1 MENKSIKN
9 IMKKNPYI
17 KIKNRKIG
25 LDYLPVVIVELGIN
39 HKGSLQL
46 AKKMVD
52 AAVRAGAEII
62 KHQTHVPEDEMS
74 LEAKKIIPKNANK
87 NIYDLIKSCMLSKEE
102 EKKLKKYV
110 EDKGSIFISTPFS
123 RQAANDLSEI
133 NVPAFKI
140 GSGECNNYPL
150 LKHISKI
157 KKPIVLSTGMNDI
170 KSIKKSVSILSK
182 NKIQYALLHCTN
194 LYPTLPKQMRLN
206 GILELKNI
214 FPKAVIGYSDHSG
227 SNLSSLTAVALGASI
242 VEKHFTI
249 DSIKSGPDISSSI
262 NEKDLK
268 KLISDINEIYVSKK
282 GSVKPIKAEK
292 STANFAFASV
302 VAIKNIKKGERF
314 SNKNLWVKRPGNGDS
329 LADKLEKILGKIC
342 KKEIKKN
349 TQLKL
354 KNVY

>member
-1 MENKSIKN
+1 
-9 IMKKNPYI
+9 MKKKPYI
-17 KIKNRKIG
+17 KIKKRKIG
-25 LDYLPVVIVELGIN
+25 PDYLPVVIVELGIN
-39 HKGSLQL
+39 HRGSLKL

-87 NIYDLIKSCMLSKEE
+87 NIYDLIKSCMLSKQE
-102 EKKLKKYV
+102 EKILKKYV

-123 RQAANDLSEI
+123 RHAANDLFEI

-150 LKHISKI
+150 IKHISKM
-157 KKPIVLSTGMNDI
+157 KKPIILSTGMNDLR
-170 KSIKKSVSILSK
+170 SIKKSAKILLD
-182 NKIQYALLHCTN
+182 NKIQFALLHCTN

-206 GILELKNI
+206 GILELKKC
-214 FPKAVIGYSDHSG
+214 FPQAVIGYSDHSG
-227 SNLSSLTAVALGASI
+227 NNLSSLTAVALGASI

-268 KLISDINEIYVSKK
+268 QLINDLNEIYASKK
-282 GSVKPIKAEK
+282 GGVEPIKEEK

-302 VAIKNIKKGERF
+302 VAIKDIKKGEKF
-314 SNKNLWVKRPGNGDS
+314 SSDNLWVKRPGNGDF
-329 LADKLEKILGKIC
+329 LADKLEKIFGKIC
-342 KKEIKKN
+342 KKPIKKN
-349 TQLKL
+349 TQLKK
-354 KNVY
+354 KNVD